1 MILGCRVVTARSF
14 PIESQQYVKKKL
26 SLGIFTEE
34 GFFLKVKRLFFEGY
48 FLVGSLHDIT
58 Y

>member
-58 Y
+58 